1 MVATLNQIQEP
12 KSYEQAYKDPGWVAA
27 MNKEIEALMSNNKWE
42 LIPLPQ
48 GKKAISNKWVYKVKL
63 KSDGS
68 LERRKARLIIR
79 GFTQQRGVD
88 YQEVFSPVVKIAAKK
103 SIIALV
109 ASKGQTLSQSD
120 INTGFLHGELDEEVY
135 MEVPKG
141 IPNPSNMVC
150 RLKKFLYG
158 PRQASRQWFGKLS
171 STSLSL
177 GY

>member
-68 LERRKARLIIR
+68 LERLKARLVLR
-79 GFTQQRGVD
+79 RFTQQYGVD
-88 YQEVFSPVVKIAAKK
+88 YQDVFSPVVNMAIIR
-103 SIIALV
+103 SIITLA
-109 ASKGQTLSQSD
+109 ASKGWTLSQSGV
-120 INTGFLHGELDEEVY
+120 NNAFLHCELDEEVY

-141 IPNPSNMVC
+141 SPNPSNMVC
-150 RLKKFLYG
+150 RLKKSFYM
-158 PRQASRQWFGKLS
+158 A
-171 STSLSL
+171 
-177 GY
+177 